1 MKKYLA
7 VIIMGVLLS
16 TACESKIEN
25 IIAID
30 VLLTP
35 SEELNKH
42 SILLNSLIKENNSST
57 LQLDEN
63 HIPHVTLLQC
73 FVKESD
79 LPEIINS
86 LEGLFETVK
95 DESFY
100 ASKIVYDKETEDSF
114 AMIQV
119 DNSVVLADIH
129 AKVIDRLQPFLG
141 QNGSQESFVPN
152 PDGSP
157 INKFT
162 VDYVPDFIGKYSYE
176 NFDPHISLG
185 TANKIYLDSIAEH
198 VFHPIQFKTLSLAI
212 YQLGDF
218 GTAQKPIWVSTP

>member
-1 MKKYLA
+1 MKKYLI
-7 VIIMGVLLS
+7 VIIMGVFLS

-42 SILLNSLIKENNSST
+42 SILLNSLIKENNPST

-63 HIPHVTLLQC
+63 HIPHITLLQC

-79 LPEIINS
+79 LPEIIKS
-86 LEGLFETVK
+86 LEGLFEAVK
-95 DESFY
+95 DESFN

-119 DNSVVLADIH
+119 DNSLVLADVH
-129 AKVIDRLQPFLG
+129 SRVIDQLKPFIV

-162 VDYVPDFIGKYSYE
+162 VDYVPNFVEKYSYE

-185 TANKIYLDSIAEH
+185 TANKLYLDSLARN
-198 VFHPIQFKTLSLAI
+198 VFQPIQFKAPSLAI

-218 GTAQKPIWVSTP
+218 GTAQKKIWVSTP